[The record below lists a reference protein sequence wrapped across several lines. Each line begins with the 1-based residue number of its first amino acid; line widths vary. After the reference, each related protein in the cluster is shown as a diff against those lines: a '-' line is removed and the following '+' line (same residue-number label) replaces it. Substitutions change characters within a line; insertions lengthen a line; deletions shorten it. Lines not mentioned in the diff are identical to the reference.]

1 MRSVVPFPSPF
12 PSFSH
17 RHHRHPPLAS
27 SSRPIRL
34 RHHRHPRP
42 HGLPRFRHLGHKT
55 LFPPFPSLLQILQSL
70 FGVLDHLRRSQVAVE
85 HHIAY
90 FQGQTPPGLPPLGYV
105 QPPPHS
111 GYNGLPLPTTDP
123 NTLARKRGPR
133 GAEEEDD
140 GTGKRKRRRGPA
152 GKEKKVRDPDAPKR
166 PPSAYLVFQNE
177 VRKEMQAQ
185 YPNTPYHEVLSKISE
200 RWAKMTD
207 EEKKV
212 CSHSYPSLLLKH
224 SSRYLYI
231 HLQYYNDQTDIAKK
245 KFTADKAAYDAK
257 RQGQNG
263 TAPLVVCTSVLPI
276 LILMHAYCIISYR
289 RLRGTL
295 RQIPQSLR
303 RTKNRTKR
311 MTVQKDLNR
320 RAVKSMKRIARMRKK
335 KIMLQRKVNRNQTQ
349 ASQKPKRKRT
359 LQKPSPDKFDNFP

>member
-1 MRSVVPFPSPF
+1 MNSRNWITLVPPS
-12 PSFSH
+12 SELYTTNTTG
-17 RHHRHPPLAS
+17 PLYSPAP
-27 SSRPIRL
+27 SSR
-34 RHHRHPRP
+34 
-42 HGLPRFRHLGHKT
+42 K
-55 LFPPFPSLLQILQSL
+55 LQMQQDPNQNMQHEILQSL

-133 GAEEEDD
+133 GADEEDD

-152 GKEKKVRDPDAPKR
+152 GKEKK
-166 PPSAYLVFQNE
+166 NE

-185 YPNTPYHEVLSKISE
+185 FPNTPYHEVLSKISE

-207 EEKKV
+207 EEKK
-212 CSHSYPSLLLKH
+212 
-224 SSRYLYI
+224 
-231 HLQYYNDQTDIAKK
+231 YYNDQTDIAKK

-263 TAPLVVCTSVLPI
+263 TAPLVETPGNTETNPAASEEDEESDEEDDGSEGSKSEGGEKHEEDSEDEDEEDHAAKKSKQESNTSKPK
-276 LILMHAYCIISYR
+276 
-289 RLRGTL
+289 TE
-295 RQIPQSLR
+295 
-303 RTKNRTKR
+303 
-311 MTVQKDLNR
+311 
-320 RAVKSMKRIARMRKK
+320 KK
-335 KIMLQRKVNRNQTQ
+335 KDSSKTK
-349 ASQKPKRKRT
+349 SG
-359 LQKPSPDKFDNFP
+359 